1 MFFFTYAIS
10 QFLQSFSV
18 QGLKLLKYYLKGQVV
33 VNCTDKKKREFKM
46 VIDCEIY
53 FSRAFETE
61 ALFLIHQS

>member
-10 QFLQSFSV
+10 QFLQSLSV

-33 VNCTDKKKREFKM
+33 VHRTDKKKKREFKM

-61 ALFLIHQS
+61 AL